1 MTPAT
6 LKEVMDAL
14 CKYFGREMSS
24 AEYFVRW
31 GLIHLNRFGYIRIV
45 EDAADGKDNT
55 DVEPDEAYMPY
66 VYAVALLRLRDVSIE
81 ALANNYHACDTTFEE
96 YIPFLED
103 SIPSMILG
111 QIYIKASK
119 YCGNEDPRIIS
130 GLDGDAVKV
139 LFRMVQDDLSRGLD
153 GKEIAMNLPCPKL
166 TKTEEVYDEEAQ
178 DSFEKKIDLYTDF
191 AGFCDYADS
200 AELFDAIGF
209 PEYSYEYKQYMEW
222 LHGTNLLWL

>member
-14 CKYFGREMSS
+14 WKYFGRDMSS

-31 GLIHLNRFGYIRIV
+31 GLIHLNRYGYISVV
-45 EDAADGKDNT
+45 EDASDAGANT
-55 DVEPDEAYMPY
+55 YVEPDDAHMPY
-66 VYAVALLRLRDVSIE
+66 VYAVALLRLREVSIE

-153 GKEIAMNLPCPKL
+153 GKEIALNLTCPKL
-166 TKTEEVYDEEAQ
+166 TKTEEVYDEGPQE
-178 DSFEKKIDLYTDF
+178 SVEKEIDLYTDF
-191 AGFCDYADS
+191 VGFCDYVDS
-200 AELFDAIGF
+200 AELSDALGF
-209 PEYSYEYKQYMEW
+209 PEYSHEYMQYMEW
-222 LHGTNLLWL
+222 LNGTNLLWL